1 MSFNSLSPSI
11 TISSMQI
18 SDARYIPPPAVSS
31 PQQTS
36 NYASRSNLMWD
47 SSRFQD
53 KDAQWR
59 HEVPPTMTSTPT
71 TGQDQPRYIHNAD
84 VACSSNMDP
93 MNLKS
98 YSRFDEGYERTSSAS
113 SGQSSHRLES
123 SDYLRSPVIST
134 RFQVHDKFQTILQAY
149 DKEMLSKL
157 DSRRKNDSRTPPSK
171 YLRPLANSSTQD
183 ISPTSYVTHENRI
196 KLRPLSVPDMPAKSL
211 IIDNPFNRQSERPSF
226 TSPPSLLQ
234 SSREIR
240 PPNDITDCSRF
251 NTPNFSSTNGG
262 YQVNKNSPNFMSTS
276 RNSSAQSPSIE
287 RETEFREEKET
298 RQPCIDEYTSRVD
311 IYSPT
316 VAGGKKRRAPS
327 PAVDQ
332 STSSYTVVSSNA
344 PFRRHGS
351 ATSRNSAGPHYRS
364 QSGSISS
371 TASDAR
377 KNSYASALSV
387 NPNCIG
393 SFGRLSPGVVS
404 PGGLDCIES
413 PSTSLS
419 SNPSPPGSVSRF
431 NHQKNP
437 SFDNRTLMT
446 STCPIPESASHTPLN
461 RNMSNIQGIYMCECC
476 PKKPKKFDAKEDL
489 DAHEQEKQYECAYCR
504 NRFKNK
510 NEAERHQN
518 SLHLRRHSWSCAAL
532 FNCAAAFHTSST
544 RPNEAD
550 TCGYCG
556 EDFPRS
562 GMDSGMPVTTEQNW
576 NVRIS
581 HLTEVHKFRECNHA
595 KKFFRADHFRQHLKH
610 SHAGTSGKWTNMLE
624 NACMKDEPPPE
635 PIRRSERVNP
645 SLPRTTRTC
654 KEKEIFQVD
663 ESLVRSGN
671 THLRT

>member
-1 MSFNSLSPSI
+1 MYFNPSSLSI

-18 SDARYIPPPAVSS
+18 SDARYTFPPAVSS

-36 NYASRSNLMWD
+36 NYASRNNLMWD
-47 SSRFQD
+47 SSRLQD
-53 KDAQWR
+53 KDTHR
-59 HEVPPTMTSTPT
+59 RDEVPPTMMRTPIIN
-71 TGQDQPRYIHNAD
+71 QDQPRHIHNSE
-84 VACSSNMDP
+84 VFCSSVMDP
-93 MNLKS
+93 MSLKS
-98 YSRFDEGYERTSSAS
+98 CSRFDEGYERTSSVS
-113 SGQSSHRLES
+113 SGQNSHRLES
-123 SDYLRSPVIST
+123 SDYLRSPVTST

-171 YLRPLANSSTQD
+171 YLRPLTNSSTLD
-183 ISPTSYVTHENRI
+183 ISPTSFVTHENRI

-226 TSPPSLLQ
+226 TSPPSLFQ
-234 SSREIR
+234 SSSEIR
-240 PPNDITDCSRF
+240 PND
-251 NTPNFSSTNGG
+251 NTEYKIFSTSSFPSTSGG
-262 YQVNKNSPNFMSTS
+262 YQVNKDSPNFMSGS
-276 RNSSAQSPSIE
+276 LNSSVQRSSLE
-287 RETEFREEKET
+287 REAEFREEKIT
-298 RQPCIDEYTSRVD
+298 KQPIIDEYSSLVD

-327 PAVDQ
+327 PTEDQ
-332 STSSYTVVSSNA
+332 SSSFYIVMSSNSSL
-344 PFRRHGS
+344 RRRES
-351 ATSRNSAGPHYRS
+351 ATSRNSTGPHFRS

-419 SNPSPPGSVSRF
+419 SNPSPPGSISRF

-461 RNMSNIQGIYMCECC
+461 RNMSNIQGIFMCECC

-562 GMDSGMPVTTEQNW
+562 GMDSGLPVTTEQDW
-576 NVRIS
+576 NVRIT
-581 HLTEVHKFRECNHA
+581 HLTEIHKFRECNHA

-635 PIRRSERVNP
+635 PIRRSERVNQSHSRP
-645 SLPRTTRTC
+645 TRTC
-654 KEKEIFQVD
+654 KEKEIFQVE
-663 ESLVRSGN
+663 ESLVRSEN
-671 THLRT
+671 TRLRT